1 MNPEK
6 LQQQVQQLQNELN
19 TLKAQFAVH
28 QHDGIDGTNPLRKA
42 LTIDVDQVNTIGAS
56 NHFSRIVA
64 NGTTDV
70 YLYGISVGE
79 GYKDA
84 RFVQKSNDMQMV
96 FNHSPLQ
103 DNSSVTVYRKPI
115 VIPYENTSISVTS
128 GGNTVTIAGY
138 NFTTNE
144 LAGAYININ
153 NSSGTFIETRK
164 IASNTATVITISGTW
179 GASTGSATF
188 FIYKPVLLGESGLIY
203 ERLYVDE
210 NGTGGTGDGG
220 IRFGVGPTAGG
231 QNGLLYMDA
240 TGDLYWRN
248 KSGTSTKLN

>member
-6 LQQQVQQLQNELN
+6 LQQQEQQLQNELN

-64 NGTTDV
+64 NGATDV

-128 GGNTVTIAGY
+128 GGNTVTIDGY

-144 LAGAYININ
+144 LAGAYINII
-153 NSSGTFIETRK
+153 NSSGTFIETQT

-179 GASTGSATF
+179 GASTGSASF
-188 FIYKPVLLGESGLIY
+188 FIYKPVLLGESGLVY
-203 ERLYVDE
+203 ERLYVTE
-210 NGTGGTGDGG
+210 GTSDGG